1 MLVLQIALFLII
13 LLVAIVAGGFI
24 FWMLFMKDAPMID
37 EQDGSLAFGKGQLN
51 L

>member
-1 MLVLQIALFLII
+1 MIVLQIALFLII

-24 FWMLFMKDAPMID
+24 FWMLFMKDAPLLD
-37 EQDGSLAFGKGQLN
+37 EQDGTLTLSNSQLN